1 MIDAHPRCRAAC
13 PGKGTVAQMEP
24 KERVRSATILMDM
37 FAAMSE
43 ASGPQHWWP
52 ATSRWEVIV
61 GAILAQNTAWRNA
74 ERAIESLRAADAL
87 KPETMRRLDR
97 ENLAELIRPAGT
109 FRVKADRLRHFLD
122 FFFERYEGDLDRMF
136 ATGLQVLRREL
147 LTVRGIGRE
156 TADAILLYA
165 GEKPTFV
172 VDAYTARILR
182 RHGLMDEQAD
192 YEAIRDFFESALP
205 ADAELF
211 NEYHALL
218 VRIGKQYCRPTAKCC
233 GCPLEGFDHDESL

>member
-1 MIDAHPRCRAAC
+1 
-13 PGKGTVAQMEP
+13 MEP
-24 KERVRSATILMDM
+24 NERVRSATILMDM
-37 FAAMSE
+37 FASMSE

-52 ATSRWEVIV
+52 ARSRWEVIV

-87 KPETMRRLDR
+87 KPEAMRKLDR
-97 ENLAELIRPAGT
+97 ENLAELIRSAGT
-109 FRVKADRLRHFLD
+109 YRIKADRLRQFLD
-122 FFFERYEGDLDRMF
+122 FFFERYDGDLERMF
-136 ATGLQVLRREL
+136 ATGLEELRREL

-192 YEAIRDFFESALP
+192 YEEIKDFFESALP

-218 VRIGKQYCRPTAKCC
+218 VLVGKQYCRPSAKCS
-233 GCPLEGFDHDESL
+233 GCPLERFDHDESL